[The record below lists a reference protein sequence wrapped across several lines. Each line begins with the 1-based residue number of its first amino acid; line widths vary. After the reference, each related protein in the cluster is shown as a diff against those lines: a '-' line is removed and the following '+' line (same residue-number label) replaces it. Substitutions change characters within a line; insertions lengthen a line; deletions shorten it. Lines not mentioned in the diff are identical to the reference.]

1 MQQTLYNSSRPC
13 CGASLRLP
21 EACVKNVAM
30 KTAVLVFFGGGI
42 GAVGRWAVGLGMMRV
57 LGAGFPYGTLAVNL
71 VGCFVMGVLARLL
84 FQVAEGGHDL
94 RIFLMTGVLGGFTTF
109 SAFSLVS
116 SNSWMRQE
124 ASAAILYVFL
134 SVGGA
139 LAGIAGGLW
148 LGGMLTR

>member
-1 MQQTLYNSSRPC
+1 
-13 CGASLRLP
+13 
-21 EACVKNVAM
+21 M

-84 FQVAEGGHDL
+84 VQIPGTGHDM
-94 RIFLMTGVLGGFTTF
+94 RVFLMAGILGGFTTF
-109 SAFSLVS
+109 SAFSLDAA
-116 SNSWMRQE
+116 NLWMRQE
-124 ASAAILYVFL
+124 GGAALLYVGL
-134 SVGGA
+134 TVAGS
-139 LAGIAGGLW
+139 LAGVAFGLW